1 MSNSIV
7 DAVVVGG
14 GPAGAATAIRLAE
27 SSVTVLVLDKA
38 RFPREK
44 ACAEYYSPGAAAV
57 LDRLGVGEAVAR
69 KGPARPEGM
78 RVSAGNSSFTLTYGS
93 ERAMGLPRPEL
104 DALLLERAAAAGA
117 RVEEGTRVR
126 ECLVEDRRVSGVVV
140 ERRSGTERIR
150 ARFVVG
156 ADGLHSTVSRSL
168 GIPIRSRGP
177 RRIGLVARYAGVSG
191 LDQLGRMC
199 VGNGRYC
206 GIAPV
211 GSGLVNV
218 GIVVPTGEKRSG
230 EPLGAY
236 FERALSSV
244 PGARDTLRDGERVT
258 PIRGMGPTSREPR
271 DVAGPGFLLVGDA
284 AGFLDPF
291 TGEGVYRALR
301 GGELAAVAIRD
312 GLARGDDVA
321 AAAYRLAWRTEFAA
335 KTRLCRL
342 VLLFLRWP
350 LLFAYLT
357 RNLARRGDRAALLG
371 AALGDV
377 APAEGALRSRFILSV
392 LRP

>member
-1 MSNSIV
+1 MSDREV
-7 DAVVVGG
+7 DALVVGG

-27 SSVTVLVLDKA
+27 GGVSVLVLDKA

-69 KGPARPEGM
+69 KGAARPSGM
-78 RVSAGNSSFTLTYGS
+78 RVSAGDASFVLTYGNA
-93 ERAMGLPRPEL
+93 RALGLPRPEL
-104 DALLLERAAAAGA
+104 DAILLERAGGAGA

-126 ECLVEDRRVSGVVV
+126 GCLIENGRTSGALA
-140 ERRSGTERIR
+140 ERRGGTERIR
-150 ARFVVG
+150 ARVVVG
-156 ADGLHSTVSRSL
+156 ADGLHSIVSRSL
-168 GIPIRSRGP
+168 GIPVRSPGP
-177 RRIGLVARYAGVSG
+177 RRLGLVARYAGVSG
-191 LDQLGRMC
+191 VDRLGRMC

-211 GSGLVNV
+211 GAGLVNV
-218 GIVVPTGEKRSG
+218 GLVVPSGEKRAG
-230 EPLGAY
+230 EALDTF
-236 FERALSSV
+236 FERSLSSV
-244 PGARDTLRDGERVT
+244 PGAREALRGGERVT
-258 PIRGMGPTSREPR
+258 PIRGMGPTAREPH

-301 GGELAAVAIRD
+301 GGELAADAIRQ
-312 GLARGDDVA
+312 GLSSGLDPGALYRSARQA
-321 AAAYRLAWRTEFAA
+321 EFAA

-342 VLLFLRWP
+342 VQTFLCWP

-357 RNLARRGDRAALLG
+357 RKLAGRGDLAARLG
-371 AALGDV
+371 ASLGDV
-377 APAEGALRSRFILSV
+377 APAEEALRLDFILSV